1 MSVIAC
7 EGRGTVRN
15 VIVRAKAKRCHGKF
29 NYIFVLV
36 IYCPHSQPK
45 PEEIYQNHKK
55 YVKKRKILCMYI
67 SGEIWCNKMHI
78 CKILYSVLH

>member
-1 MSVIAC
+1 MVNLI
-7 EGRGTVRN
+7 
-15 VIVRAKAKRCHGKF
+15 
-29 NYIFVLV
+29 IFVLV

-55 YVKKRKILCMYI
+55 YVKKRKILCMHI

-78 CKILYSVLH
+78 CKILYSTYIALELQCYFVRRGIIIMWSSFKITL